1 VSTRHPTGPGDL
13 PVVDVKVDPERWN
26 LADEGGFAAAA
37 PELAREAGLEY
48 FVEEHLDQ
56 PEAPKLILI
65 LDEPQRTAPRV
76 ALAVALAAELI
87 RWDKKVLVLDGDDHR
102 PDLTRW
108 MGRLDSEGWVDV
120 IRYGISVDAASVPL
134 PFAPK
139 QGRVLGVGSYQP
151 TRVSAEEVA
160 EFVRRQSDAYDHII
174 VTASTGDRG
183 SVWAS
188 QPALSLVCWT
198 PGIQHE
204 SVIEGII
211 HDAGLLGETP
221 RAIMQLVGRPEGEA
235 PVSKEELAA
244 FAGEGGNSSP
254 VFRRLAGLLAVLVVL
269 LAVWWFG
276 FVQRGGDEE
285 PAVAARDAVADV
297 AQHAGAASDHAAD
310 AVGETAAGLAE
321 EVRAEADDLAGR
333 TEGAAADLADSAEQ
347 ATDALADRA
356 DAAAAAAGRDAEAAG
371 ETEARTA
378 AAADPAPA
386 RVEAAPRPRET
397 PAANADMAGL
407 DPAAFDGEVGAA
419 GWCLH
424 LYSLRHQEVAEQMTA
439 DLERKGIRGRIVP
452 SRDDQGEYWYR
463 VYVGSFATRDEA
475 RAAEPALMRLLEIDY
490 AAPRRAADLF

>member
-1 VSTRHPTGPGDL
+1 MSTRHPTGPGDL

-26 LADEGGFAAAA
+26 LADEGGFVAAA

-56 PEAPKLILI
+56 PDAPKLILV
-65 LDEPQRTAPRV
+65 LDEPQRTAPRA

-108 MGRLDSEGWVDV
+108 MDRLDSEGWVDV
-120 IRYGISVDAASVPL
+120 IRYGISVDAASLPL

-160 EFVRRQSDAYDHII
+160 EFVRRQGDTYDHII

-204 SVIEGII
+204 SVIEGTI

-221 RAIMQLVGRPEGEA
+221 RAVMQLVGRPEGEA

-254 VFRRLAGLLAVLVVL
+254 VFRRLAGLMAVLAVL

-276 FVQRGGDEE
+276 FVQRGGDDE
-285 PAVAARDAVADV
+285 PAVAARDAVQDV
-297 AQHAGAASDHAAD
+297 AQGAGEAVDD
-310 AVGETAAGLAE
+310 A
-321 EVRAEADDLAGR
+321 
-333 TEGAAADLADSAEQ
+333 
-347 ATDALADRA
+347 A
-356 DAAAAAAGRDAEAAG
+356 DAAAGTAAGMAEEAQDEEEAPAGTAGEAAQDVADRAE
-371 ETEARTA
+371 ETTETLAERAGATLDDAAERTA
-378 AAADPAPA
+378 AAAREATERVAAVVDEEPAPA
-386 RVEAAPRPRET
+386 AA
-397 PAANADMAGL
+397 AADDGL
-407 DPAAFDGEVGAA
+407 DPAAFDADVGAA

-424 LYSLRHQEVAEQMTA
+424 LYSLRHQDVAEQMTA

-463 VYVGSFATRDEA
+463 VYVGSFASRDEA
-475 RAAEPALMRLLEIDY
+475 RAAEPALMRELEIDY